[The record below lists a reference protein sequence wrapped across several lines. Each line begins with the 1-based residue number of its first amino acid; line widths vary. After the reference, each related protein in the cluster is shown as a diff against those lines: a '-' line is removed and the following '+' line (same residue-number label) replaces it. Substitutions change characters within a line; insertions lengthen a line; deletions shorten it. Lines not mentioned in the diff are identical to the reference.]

1 MDRLVSAVPGSIAAP
16 LPAPSAPA
24 RLPALLPPLREDLC
38 LHPAAPDRDGSPAWT
53 VQDPVS
59 NRFYRIGWAEF
70 EMLAH
75 WQLRDPAL
83 VLRAIREAGPLAP
96 DAAAL
101 SAFLAFLRRHHLL
114 RASTSGDT
122 RALEQARVDARG
134 RWASRLLHD
143 YLFFRIPLVRPQR
156 WLQSMLPWVAFAGSR
171 GFTIVTIGCT
181 ILGLLLALRQWDAFL
196 HTFQDRLG
204 PAGLAGFA
212 VALALAKSLHELAH
226 AFVATRH
233 GVRVAHMG
241 VAFLVMWPMLYTD
254 TGESWKLADRRK
266 RFAIAAAGIR
276 AELALAGF
284 ATLAWSLV
292 ADGPLRSALFFL
304 ATTSWL
310 VTLAIN
316 ASPFMRFDG
325 YFLLSDALDIPNLHQ
340 RAFALGRAALRRGLL
355 GWDEPDPEP
364 FPPRLR
370 RGLVVFAW
378 ATWIWRL
385 AVFVGI
391 ALAVYHFFFKA
402 LGIVLLAV
410 ELGWFVA
417 RPVWGEVRAW
427 LAVARQRLTD
437 GGHRGIV
444 ASGLHRP
451 LLLLGVV
458 VALLAV
464 PWRLD
469 IRAEGWAHARQQQLL
484 YAPVPA
490 RVVRIAP
497 PGPVGRG
504 AVLALLDSPDVRSR
518 AAQAEVVADR
528 LAIELDRIGG
538 RIGGLERRAVVA
550 QRLAQERAELL
561 AQREELARLVLA
573 APFDGV
579 LADVDPE
586 LAPGVWVNP
595 SSPIAVLYDPSEWL
609 VDALVDEA
617 SIGRFAIGAPAR
629 FHVRG
634 RPAPALVATVV
645 AIDSARAQVLPHPML
660 AVQHGGRVPATQAPD
675 GTLLPRDALYRVR
688 LRLESPPAG
697 DVATGHRHL
706 LGSVAIEGE
715 ARAPLVDWARA
726 LAALVVR
733 ESGF

>member
-1 MDRLVSAVPGSIAAP
+1 MDRLVN
-16 LPAPSAPA
+16 

-38 LHPAAPDRDGSPAWT
+38 LHPAAPDRGGAPAWT
-53 VQDPVS
+53 IQDPVT
-59 NRFYRIGWAEF
+59 NRFFRIGWPEF

-75 WQLRDPAL
+75 WRLREPAL
-83 VLRAIREAGPLAP
+83 VLRAIHEAGPLAP
-96 DAAAL
+96 EPAAL
-101 SAFLAFLRRHHLL
+101 AAFLDFLRRHHLL
-114 RASTSGDT
+114 RASTEADT
-122 RALEQARVDARG
+122 RALEQSRAEARG
-134 RWASRLLHD
+134 RWATRLLHD
-143 YLFFRIPLVRPQR
+143 YLFFRVPLLRPQR
-156 WLQSMLPWVAFAGSR
+156 WLQSMLPWVAFAGTR
-171 GFTIVTIGCT
+171 GFTVLTVACT
-181 ILGLLLALRQWDAFL
+181 VLGLLLALRQWDAFL
-196 HTFQDRLG
+196 HTFQGHAG
-204 PAGLAGFA
+204 PSGLVGFA
-212 VALALAKSLHELAH
+212 VALAVAKSLHELAH

-254 TGESWKLADRRK
+254 TGESWKLADRRE

-292 ADGPLRSALFFL
+292 ADGPLRAALFFL

-340 RAFALGRAALRRGLL
+340 RAFALARAALRRRLL

-370 RGLVVFAW
+370 LGLVVFAW
-378 ATWIWRL
+378 LTWSWRL
-385 AVFVGI
+385 VVFVGI

-402 LGIVLLAV
+402 LGLFLLAV

-417 RPVWGEVRAW
+417 RPAWTEARTW
-427 LAVARQRLTD
+427 LAAARQRLPD
-437 GGHRGIV
+437 GTRRGVV

-451 LLLLGVV
+451 LLLL
-458 VALLAV
+458 ALLAALLAA
-464 PWRLD
+464 PWQRD
-469 IRAEGWAHARQQQLL
+469 IRAEAWAHARQQQLL

-490 RVVRIAP
+490 RVVRIAQ

-504 AVLALLDSPDVRSR
+504 AVLALLDSPDLRSR
-518 AAQAEVVADR
+518 ALQSEVVADA
-528 LAIELDRIGG
+528 LALELDRIGG
-538 RIGGLERRAVVA
+538 RAGGLERRAVIA
-550 QRLAQERAELL
+550 QRLARERAELL
-561 AQREELARLVLA
+561 AQREELARLVLPA
-573 APFDGV
+573 AFDGV

-595 SSPIAVLYDPSEWL
+595 SRPIAVLYDPTEWV
-609 VDALVDEA
+609 VDALVAQEA
-617 SIGRFAIGAPAR
+617 IGRFDVGATAR

-634 RPAPALVATVV
+634 RPAPALAATVV
-645 AIDSARAQVLPHPML
+645 AIDSARAQALPHAML
-660 AVQHGGRVPATQAPD
+660 ADRHGGRVPAIESPD

-688 LRLESPPAG
+688 LRLEAPPDA
-697 DVATGHRHL
+697 DAPIGHRHL

-715 ARAPLVDWARA
+715 ARSPLLTWARA
-726 LAALVVR
+726 LAALAVR